1 MVVAMAVAVDVGWHS
16 VVGVFSDASTVAV
29 RVGVSGGCGVGL
41 VRCSVVAVA
50 TDMGVCADTSAVAL
64 RVRMGHRGLIVAI
77 RIAMLA
83 IVVAVLVVIAVTVAI
98 AVAVILA
105 RAIAIAGTMVLTR
118 AITIAMVVVLASFI
132 VSFTMRVTVADVVV
146 GIRVVVCKTMVMVV
160 LEAVDRVGRG
170 STSRIAIAGNDTA
183 ANRIGELTGTI
194 GIQGQVING
203 EATTNDRVISGKI
216 KEQVVLNC
224 GSDRT
229 SSSRGD
235 ISNSTT
241 VRILIG
247 IVAVVLV
254 LFLKGTELTTL
265 IIADFAR
272 LC

>member
-83 IVVAVLVVIAVTVAI
+83 IVVAVFVVIAVAVAI

-105 RAIAIAGTMVLTR
+105 RAI
-118 AITIAMVVVLASFI
+118 TIAVIVVLASFI